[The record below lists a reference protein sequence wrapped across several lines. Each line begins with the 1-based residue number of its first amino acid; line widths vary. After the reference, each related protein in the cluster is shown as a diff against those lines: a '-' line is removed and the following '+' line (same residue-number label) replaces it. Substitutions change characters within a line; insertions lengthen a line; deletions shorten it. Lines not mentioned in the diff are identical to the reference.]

1 MLLLAAACAGGAG
14 SEPDAG
20 HDAHVY
26 LDAPGPDAAISI
38 SLNETADTMVNGG
51 ATTCIDGNTMTT
63 THGNT
68 FDNTWWRAFQLS
80 DFPQIAGGMHI
91 SAIQFGVNSATSAGT
106 VMVNVGSYTGPM
118 GGMTLDTTM
127 ITMIASAPAAPPD
140 TTTGELVNVPID
152 ADIPKGGK
160 FVVSIA
166 APNIVQTGRF
176 YIGGTPSTET
186 EPSYWS
192 STACNV
198 PTPGP
203 AGGHIIITVA
213 GTH

>member
-1 MLLLAAACAGGAG
+1 VVLLAACAGGGAG
-14 SEPDAG
+14 AVDGG

-38 SLNETADTMVNGG
+38 ALNETADTGVNGG

-68 FDNTWWRAFQLS
+68 YDNTWWRAFQLS
-80 DFPQIAGGMHI
+80 DFPAITGGMHI
-91 SAIQFGVNSATSAGT
+91 SAIQFGVNSAVAAGT
-106 VMVNVGSYTGPM
+106 VLVNIGSYTGPV

-127 ITMIASAPAAPPD
+127 ITMMTSVPAAPPD
-140 TTTGELVNVPID
+140 TSAGELMNVPVD
-152 ADIPKGGK
+152 VDIPKGGK

-186 EPSYWS
+186 QPSYWS
-192 STACNV
+192 STACNS

-203 AGGHIIITVA
+203 AGGHVIITVA